1 MPPPGSIYIA
11 PPAATKELNLND
23 EWRGRWVDDDELP
36 QDVPVM
42 YAYALVY
49 MDDRG
54 YATRPA
60 GTAKWG
66 MVETAI
72 SGDTPEAEIK
82 QAVKDQTGGTVAK
95 LVTTGYLECVATS
108 HHATLEA
115 GSVAVR
121 PLYVAVLRS
130 IKDLGR
136 DARAVSGDTSAG
148 LGRGESL
155 CCDAGE
161 RGGLGRQE
169 EPTTVA
175 LSFILDGRGIL
186 HVDHPD
192 LK

>member
-1 MPPPGSIYIA
+1 MTFPGMPPPGSIYIA

-136 DARAVSGDTSAG
+136 DAPYQRRRLPMNEYVHAMRERYPEIRPQVSDAASRYVAMRAK
-148 LGRGESL
+148 GE
-155 CCDAGE
+155 A
-161 RGGLGRQE
+161 
-169 EPTTVA
+169 
-175 LSFILDGRGIL
+175 
-186 HVDHPD
+186 
-192 LK
+192 